1 MAECDVFDDYDDYPE
16 IEETNCKG
24 ELWTF
29 KQLLP
34 LKILRLVWKN
44 QM

>member
-16 IEETNCKG
+16 IEETNFKG

-34 LKILRLVWKN
+34 LKILRLV
-44 QM
+44 